1 MSDRAGMSLLARA
14 SAAAGSLRCLAAAT
28 TDIVEDA
35 RRRHGL
41 YPTAA
46 AAVGRTMTATVM
58 MGAMLT
64 DDQRVVVEIVG
75 DGPLGHIVA
84 DADAHGNVRAYAA
97 NPRVHLPANAK
108 GKLDV
113 AGAVGKGTL
122 HVTKDLQ
129 LREMYRGMVPLISG
143 EIAEDFAYY
152 FVQSE
157 QVPSAV
163 SLGVLVD
170 TDSSIRA
177 AGGLIVQVLPG
188 ADPALIDE
196 LEKRLKTLQSV
207 SHMVQ
212 IGMGPAQMIDALL
225 DGFDVRHLGEMP
237 LQFSCRCSRERFS
250 KALIALGPAEI
261 EAMIREPGGAEL
273 VCNFC
278 AETYHFTA
286 DDLRQLIQAAT
297 DDGDDD

>member
-1 MSDRAGMSLLARA
+1 MSHSAGTSVLARA
-14 SAAAGSLRCLAAAT
+14 SAAGGALRCLAAAT
-28 TDIVEDA
+28 TDIVDDA

-46 AAVGRTMTATVM
+46 AAVGRTMTATIM
-58 MGAMLT
+58 MGAMLK
-64 DDQRVVVEIVG
+64 DDQRVMVEIVG

-97 NPRVHLPANAK
+97 NPRVHLPSNAK

-170 TDSSIRA
+170 SDNSIRA
-177 AGGLIVQVLPG
+177 AGGLVVQLLPG
-188 ADPALIDE
+188 ADGGLIDE
-196 LEKRLKTLQSV
+196 LEKRLTTLQSI

-212 IGMGPAQMIDALL
+212 LGMGPEQIIDAAL
-225 DGFDVRHLGEMP
+225 DGFDVQHLGGMP
-237 LQFSCRCSRERFS
+237 LQFSCTCSAERFS
-250 KALIALGPAEI
+250 KALIALGPAEL
-261 EAMIREPGGAEL
+261 ESMIREQGGAEL

-278 AETYHFTA
+278 AETYHFTS
-286 DDLRQLIQAAT
+286 DDLRELIRT
-297 DDGDDD
+297 STSDDEG